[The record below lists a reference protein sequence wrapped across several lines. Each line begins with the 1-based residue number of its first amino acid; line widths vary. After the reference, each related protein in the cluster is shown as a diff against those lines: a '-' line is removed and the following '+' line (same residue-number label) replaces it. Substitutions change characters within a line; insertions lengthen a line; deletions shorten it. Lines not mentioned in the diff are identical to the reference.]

1 MGFPQLL
8 LYATPVFFL
17 AMWIEYKMT
26 EGTGIHLY
34 TRKDFITNIILG
46 SGGVLFGVVSSSVGI
61 SLYYL
66 VYTAFAPIRLKYI
79 GYESLGWGPIV
90 WIVAMLADD
99 FTYYWFHRTSH
110 RIRILWA
117 CHIVHH
123 NSERYNFSTSL
134 RNGWFAILYKP
145 VFWYWLAAT
154 GIHPLMIL
162 TCMAI
167 NIVYQFF
174 CHTTMMPWLDTFSGI
189 LNTPGLHAIHH
200 GKDDHCIDK
209 NYAGI
214 FIFFDR
220 LFGTYQPID
229 RSRTISYGVTHPPR
243 SENFYEVTIH
253 EFRNIL
259 GCWKTTRSYKHRL
272 LFLFK
277 GPEWM
282 PSIKR
287 DESTR
292 LRFVNPNL
300 KARNSKL
307 DTRN

>member
-189 LNTPGLHAIHH
+189 LNT
-200 GKDDHCIDK
+200 
-209 NYAGI
+209 
-214 FIFFDR
+214 
-220 LFGTYQPID
+220 
-229 RSRTISYGVTHPPR
+229 
-243 SENFYEVTIH
+243 
-253 EFRNIL
+253 
-259 GCWKTTRSYKHRL
+259 
-272 LFLFK
+272 
-277 GPEWM
+277 
-282 PSIKR
+282 
-287 DESTR
+287 
-292 LRFVNPNL
+292 
-300 KARNSKL
+300 
-307 DTRN
+307 